1 MANIP
6 EESGEATILT
16 PGAAF
21 IVHLT
26 VRPADAATTAAPEQ
40 GRVEHVLSGAAT
52 HFHSIADLVTFMG
65 ETIARRQDCE
75 DSTTPAKAGNGR
87 PQNTTVDSS

>member
-1 MANIP
+1 MANISD
-6 EESGEATILT
+6 ESGEATILT

-26 VRPADAATTAAPEQ
+26 VQPADTASTAAPEQ

-52 HFHSIADLVTFMG
+52 NFHSIADLVTFMG
-65 ETIARRQDCE
+65 ETIARRRFSEESATVVKPGDDQ
-75 DSTTPAKAGNGR
+75 PHRA
-87 PQNTTVDSS
+87 TVDSS